1 MRGKE
6 GAPAR
11 CQWEWEV
18 LRLGVAVCVA
28 LAERLG
34 ESLGEREREP
44 GEGASDARNE
54 CMHCRIGDSIL

>member
-1 MRGKE
+1 VRGKE

-34 ESLGEREREP
+34 ESLGERESLKREHQMLEMNACTA
-44 GEGASDARNE
+44 G
-54 CMHCRIGDSIL
+54 